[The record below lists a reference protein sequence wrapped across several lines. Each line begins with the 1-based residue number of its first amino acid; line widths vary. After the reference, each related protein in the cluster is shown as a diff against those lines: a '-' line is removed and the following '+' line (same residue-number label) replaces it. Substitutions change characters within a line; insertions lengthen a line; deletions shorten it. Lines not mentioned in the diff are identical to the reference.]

1 LSRSVLSAFGG
12 VPPAEI
18 RSRALAATEIA
29 SYQIILQMGSNL
41 SIFVFLDRH
50 RFGRS
55 RQLREFLALVRLV
68 ARLKSIG
75 AKHAAAKS
83 LFATR
88 IKADNESAPSISSAR
103 ARPKGLRL

>member
-1 LSRSVLSAFGG
+1 
-12 VPPAEI
+12 
-18 RSRALAATEIA
+18 
-29 SYQIILQMGSNL
+29 MGSNL

-75 AKHAAAKS
+75 AKHASKPIMSQRPPSVPLAPDQ
-83 LFATR
+83 R
-88 IKADNESAPSISSAR
+88 VYDCKACEAIEVSIRRPQLAHAVLSA
-103 ARPKGLRL
+103 